1 MGATWLKSDPAKR
14 RDRLACREMIR
25 GGSRSF
31 YFASLLLPP
40 AQRDPAYAIY
50 AFCRL
55 SDDTVDDC
63 EVTGMAPVE
72 GLYERLDRAYAGRPF
87 DTPADRAF
95 AEAVDLYGI
104 PRTLPAALLEGM
116 AWDCQER
123 RYETLEDLHDYAAR
137 VAGAVGA
144 MMSLLLGA
152 RDPLVV
158 ARACD
163 LGVAMQLTNICRDVG
178 EDARNGRIYLPRAWM
193 RGVGLNPERWLA
205 DPQPSPA
212 LTSIIKRL
220 LAEADRL
227 YERAATG
234 IAGLPSGCRAAI
246 HAARLFYREI
256 GYDVLRAGG
265 DSVTRRAVVP
275 GDRKATLA
283 AAAIA
288 AAARRT
294 EVDPAPPLE
303 CNSFLVDA
311 ARNAPEPKVE
321 PGLIGRTLR
330 RIDNRVGWTV
340 ELFLE
345 MEQRERAAQ
354 MAAAARG

>member
-1 MGATWLKSDPAKR
+1 MGATWLKPDFGRR
-14 RDRLACREMIR
+14 RDKAACREMIR

-31 YFASLLLPP
+31 FFASLLLPP
-40 AQRDPAYAIY
+40 PLRDPAYAIY

-63 EVTGMAPVE
+63 EVTGLAPVE
-72 GLYERLDRAYAGRPF
+72 SLYERLDLAYAGRPL

-95 AEAVDLYGI
+95 AETVDLYGI
-104 PRTLPAALLEGM
+104 PRALPAALLEGM
-116 AWDCQER
+116 AWDCQDK

-137 VAGAVGA
+137 VAGTVGA

-152 RDPLVV
+152 RDPVVV

-178 EDARNGRIYLPRAWM
+178 EDARRGRIYLPRAWM
-193 RGVGLNPERWLA
+193 RGVGLDPECWLA
-205 DPQPSPA
+205 DPKPGPA
-212 LTSIIKRL
+212 LASIVKRL

-227 YERAATG
+227 YDRAATG
-234 IAGLPSGCRAAI
+234 IAGLPSGCRPAI

-275 GDRKATLA
+275 GDRKAALVA
-283 AAAIA
+283 SALA

-294 EVDPAPPLE
+294 EVDPSPPLV
-303 CNSFLVDA
+303 CNRFLVDA
-311 ARNAPEPKVE
+311 ARNAPEPKLE
-321 PGLIGRTLR
+321 PGPLGRAMR

-345 MEQRERAAQ
+345 LEQRERAAQ